1 MPIQNGKYINPG
13 WNNGAPPAIDS
24 TELNA
29 ISDTLENLDAGG
41 GSGGGDGKRYA
52 RFVIGTSTNGWTA
65 ADCDYLCDGVDDQ
78 VEINQAIEA
87 LSSESAFSGYR
98 GKIVLLD
105 GEYHLGG
112 QLSLLNGISMEG
124 TGGTKLVRGTTGPSY
139 MIGVMNGSIKNI
151 IYDGNSDIFLSGP
164 SSAAEIV
171 LSYNSTITECTI
183 YNFHN
188 IAISTET
195 ANTVS
200 PAYITKNKIGGTM
213 SGGLTGINVQNSS
226 LIYIESN
233 LISVS
238 ETMISVDGTN
248 ITGNV
253 PAQTYILWNTC
264 GGAGS
269 GTISLNHAEGCYV
282 VGNSCRRIVLENTD
296 GGSQLLGSVISH
308 NQFIYSS
315 PLDGAFISLGQGTGW
330 NIVSSNLMRS
340 FGGTGTIQDNG
351 SNNLVV
357 NNITGD

>member
-13 WNNGAPPAIDS
+13 WNNGTPPAIDS

-41 GSGGGDGKRYA
+41 GSGGDGKRYA

-78 VEINQAIEA
+78 VEINQAIAA

-124 TGGTKLVRGTTGPSY
+124 TGGTKLVRETTGPIY

-151 IYDGNSDIFLSGP
+151 IYDGNSDIFPSGP
-164 SSAAEIV
+164 SSAVEIV
-171 LSYNSTITECTI
+171 LSHNSTITECTI
-183 YNFHN
+183 HNFHN

-195 ANTVS
+195 GNVMS
-200 PAYITKNKIGGTM
+200 PTYIIRNAIGTFEGDNPI
-213 SGGLTGINVQNSS
+213 GINVQNSS
-226 LIYIESN
+226 HVYIESN
-233 LISVS
+233 IINVTD
-238 ETMISVDGTN
+238 TMISVDGAD
-248 ITGNV
+248 IVGGV
-253 PAQTYILWNTC
+253 MPETYILWNT
-264 GGAGS
+264 GKAINAG
-269 GTISLNHAEGCYV
+269 IYLNYPQGCRV
-282 VGNSCRRIVLENTD
+282 IGNSCGKITVENTS
-296 GGSQLLGSVISH
+296 GKTQFTGAVISQ
-308 NQFIYSS
+308 NQFGYSVPS
-315 PLDGAFISLGQGTGW
+315 SGAFISLGENTSW
-330 NIVSSNLMRS
+330 NIVSENLMHTT
-340 FGGTGTIQDNG
+340 GGTGTIQDNG